1 MRFTLIKFRRTR
13 EKGKRSIKYF
23 AEQLDIT
30 RQHYSDIESGKSNPS
45 FGLME
50 RFYEVF
56 EDELIGP
63 YSDMWLLWKKE

>member
-1 MRFTLIKFRRTR
+1 MRFNLIKFRKTR
-13 EKGKRSIKYF
+13 EKGKKSIIYF
-23 AEQLDIT
+23 SKQLGIT

-56 EDELIGP
+56 EDELIDE
-63 YSDMWLLWKKE
+63 YSDMWLLWKKG